1 MEEVSHELLF
11 LAVSNHK
18 MGGRFRVLRDRRNTF
33 GSVSMQARCFFVA
46 GAALCDVAFRDVVAG
61 AAFCDVAK
69 VLFPQIALAVTC
81 KRDTSAN
88 IVAGARFGDCLEK
101 WRKLR
106 QSHTF

>member
-1 MEEVSHELLF
+1 
-11 LAVSNHK
+11 
-18 MGGRFRVLRDRRNTF
+18 
-33 GSVSMQARCFFVA
+33 MQARCFFVA
-46 GAALCDVAFRDVVAG
+46 GAALCDVAFCDVVAG

-88 IVAGARFGDCLEK
+88 IVAGAGFGDCLEK

-106 QSHTF
+106 KSDTF